1 MPTRPTPRELKQAY
15 RRLGSIAAVADELG
29 VAYETARQWLRNA
42 GVELRAKGRP
52 SEHAPQLDVKKLAAR
67 YRRGESIAALAESE
81 GVSPNTVRNRLLAA
95 GVTPRPRN
103 GWKYD
108 L

>member
-1 MPTRPTPRELKQAY
+1 MPTRPTSHELNQTY
-15 RRLGSIAAVADELG
+15 RRLGSVAAVAGELG
-29 VAYETARQWLRNA
+29 VAYETARQWLRSA

-67 YRRGESIAALAESE
+67 YRKGESIAALAESE

-95 GVTPRPRN
+95 GVPPRPRR
-103 GWKYD
+103 GWRY
-108 L
+108 